1 MSKATS
7 PDDRRELA
15 VALGRAIRG
24 DVRFDAYTRHLFSR
38 DASMYAI
45 EPIGVVFPRDGDDV
59 AAVVATA
66 AEFGVPVLPRGA
78 GTSLAGQTVGD
89 AVVMDLSR
97 HLTQIIDID
106 AEARRA
112 RVQPGVVQE
121 QLNLAAAGHG
131 LMFGP
136 DTSTANRATLG
147 GMIGNNSAGS
157 QSVRY
162 GMTID
167 HVQAL
172 EVVLSDASRAS
183 FRPLPEADRA
193 AQAARPTLEG
203 AICRELPALAER
215 HAEAIAT
222 GFPRFWRQSG
232 GYRLDRLAA
241 RGSAAGSGGLDLATF
256 VVGSEGTL
264 ATVVEATVK
273 LVRRPRHRAIAV
285 GHFTSTD
292 DAIAATEDALACQP
306 AAVELMD
313 RTILDL
319 SRQKIEYRVLG
330 SILHGDPDALLFVT
344 FFGDTEQEAAAGI
357 DRLERRW
364 REHRHGYHTLRA
376 GAGEQQQALL
386 KVRQA
391 SLGLLMAASTGT
403 RRPLAFVE
411 DTAVEPGKLP
421 AYTRRFR
428 EILDS
433 RGLTAGFYGHCSVG
447 CLHIRPFVDL
457 AAPGQRE
464 AMRAVAEEVREL
476 VREYGGVNSS
486 EHGDGLARSEFNRRV
501 FGDALYAAMQECKR
515 LFDPD
520 GRMNPGKIV
529 DAPAMT
535 ENLRDAAAVT
545 APAYASRLSFAAAGG
560 MRGAADRCMN
570 IGLCRK
576 SATGVMCP
584 SYMATRE
591 EEHSTRGR
599 ANALVKALSAA
610 DPRAALGDDRLHEI
624 LDLCLECK
632 ACKSECPL
640 GVDMAALKSE
650 ALAARHELHGVPLRS
665 RMFGSIRALN
675 RAGSASYPLSNLAA
689 RARPARRMAER
700 WLGVTAA
707 RPLPRFD
714 RESLSRWFRRHAAP
728 ATPAPAGDVVFLA
741 DSFTTFTEPSVGRA
755 AITLLRAGGWNVR
768 LEDAGCCG
776 RASLSKGLIDQAR
789 RMASGMVRRLADEA
803 GRGVPI
809 VAAEP
814 SCLLTLRDEYPAV
827 LPSDPLA
834 AAVAAATRLPEELLV
849 TAIAEGRLTLAG
861 QSPVS
866 GKRILFHGHCHQKA
880 LAGTAAT
887 LALLRSIPGAE
898 VTEVDAGCCGMAG
911 SFGFEQE
918 HYRLSMRIGELRLFP
933 AVRAEAPDT
942 IIAASGVSCRQ
953 QIAHGTGRRAW
964 HPLELAHQALVRLP
978 EAAEDQGGLQGG
990 QDGVPALVLAAALGA
1005 AAVEGLGAG
1014 IAGEH
1019 PVADRG
1025 AGVERHPGQA
1035 VGHRL
1040 AHVVEVR
1047 GPAAD
1052 DRAEARHRVVP
1063 PGQLG
1068 RHHGQLHRAGHAHDE
1083 RLGDP
1088 AGPGCRHRPLEQ
1100 AAGHLGVPAG
1110 GGDRER

>member
-1 MSKATS
+1 MSTGISS
-7 PDDRRELA
+7 PADRRELA
-15 VALGRAIRG
+15 VALRRAIRG
-24 DVRFDAYTRHLFSR
+24 DVRFDPYTRHLFSR

-66 AEFGVPVLPRGA
+66 AGFGVPVLPRGA

-106 AEARRA
+106 VEAQRA
-112 RVQPGVVQE
+112 RVQPGLVQE

-157 QSVRY
+157 HSVRY

-167 HVQAL
+167 HVLAL

-183 FRPLPEADRA
+183 LRPLSESERA
-193 AQAARPTLEG
+193 ARAARPTLEG
-203 AICRELPALAER
+203 AICRDLPVLAKR

-232 GYRLDRLAA
+232 GYRLDRLPAPA
-241 RGSAAGSGGLDLATF
+241 GAAGSGGLDLATF

-264 ATVVEATVK
+264 VTVVEATVR
-273 LVRRPRHRAIAV
+273 LVRMPRHRAIAV
-285 GHFTSTD
+285 GHFSSTD

-319 SRQKIEYRVLG
+319 SRQKIEYRALG

-376 GAGEQQQALL
+376 ATGEQQQALL

-391 SLGLLMAASTGT
+391 GLGLLMAASTGT

-411 DTAVEPGKLP
+411 DTAVEPGKLA

-428 EILDS
+428 EILD
-433 RGLTAGFYGHCSVG
+433 RHGLTAGFYGHCSVG

-476 VREYGGVNSS
+476 VHEYGGVNSS

-529 DAPAMT
+529 NAPAMT

-599 ANALVKALSAA
+599 ANALVKALSAG

-650 ALAARHELHGVPLRS
+650 ALAAYHEQHGVPLRS
-665 RMFGSIRALN
+665 RMFGSVRALN
-675 RAGSASYPLSNLAA
+675 RIGSASYPLSNLAG
-689 RARPARRMAER
+689 RAWPARRIAER

-714 RESLSRWFRRHAAP
+714 RESLSRWFRRHAAQAP
-728 ATPAPAGDVVFLA
+728 PAPAGDLVFLA

-755 AITLLRAGGWNVR
+755 AITLLRAAGWNVR

-789 RMASGMVRRLADEA
+789 RMASGIVERLADEA

-814 SCLLTLRDEYPAV
+814 SCLLTLRDEYPAL
-827 LPSDPLA
+827 LPSDPRA

-849 TAIAEGRLTLAG
+849 TAIAEGRLALAG
-861 QSPVS
+861 QGPVS
-866 GKRILFHGHCHQKA
+866 GRRILFHGHCHQKA

-887 LALLRSIPGAE
+887 LALLRGIPGAE
-898 VTEVDAGCCGMAG
+898 VAEVDAGCCGMAG
-911 SFGFEQE
+911 SFGFERE

-942 IIAASGVSCRQ
+942 IIAATGVSCRQ

-964 HPLELAHQALVRLP
+964 HPLELAYQAL
-978 EAAEDQGGLQGG
+978 AT
-990 QDGVPALVLAAALGA
+990 
-1005 AAVEGLGAG
+1005 
-1014 IAGEH
+1014 
-1019 PVADRG
+1019 
-1025 AGVERHPGQA
+1025 
-1035 VGHRL
+1035 
-1040 AHVVEVR
+1040 
-1047 GPAAD
+1047 
-1052 DRAEARHRVVP
+1052 
-1063 PGQLG
+1063 
-1068 RHHGQLHRAGHAHDE
+1068 
-1083 RLGDP
+1083 
-1088 AGPGCRHRPLEQ
+1088 
-1100 AAGHLGVPAG
+1100 
-1110 GGDRER
+1110 

>member
-1 MSKATS
+1 VPGAAT
-7 PDDRRELA
+7 PADRRELA
-15 VALGRAIRG
+15 AALRRAVRG
-24 DVRFDAYTRHLFSR
+24 EVRFDAYSRHLFSR

-45 EPIGVVFPRDGDDV
+45 EPVGVVFPRDGDDV

-78 GTSLAGQTVGD
+78 GTSLAGQTVGN
-89 AVVMDLSR
+89 AVVIDLSR
-97 HLTQIIDID
+97 HMTEIIDID

-121 QLNLAAAGHG
+121 QLNLAAVRHG

-136 DTSTANRATLG
+136 DTSTANRATIG

-167 HVQAL
+167 HVLAL
-172 EVVLSDASRAS
+172 DVILSDASRAG
-183 FRPLPEADRA
+183 FRPLSEAERAGRA
-193 AQAARPTLEG
+193 ALPTLEG
-203 AICRELPALAER
+203 TICQELPRLAER
-215 HAEAIAT
+215 HRDAIAT
-222 GFPRFWRQSG
+222 GFPPFWRQSG
-232 GYRLDRLAA
+232 GYRLDRLT
-241 RGSAAGSGGLDLATF
+241 GSGGLDLATF

-264 ATVVEATVK
+264 VTVVEATVQ
-273 LVRRPRHRAIAV
+273 LVPRPRHRAIAV
-285 GHFTSTD
+285 GHFSSAD

-313 RTILDL
+313 RTILEL
-319 SRQKIEYRVLG
+319 SRQKIEYRALG

-344 FFGDTEQEAAAGI
+344 FFGDTEPEAAAGI
-357 DRLERRW
+357 DRLERLW

-376 GAGEQQQALL
+376 EAAAEQQALL

-391 SLGLLMAASTGT
+391 GLGLLMAASTGT

-411 DTAVEPGKLP
+411 DTAVEPARLP
-421 AYTRRFR
+421 EYTRRFR
-428 EILDS
+428 EILD
-433 RGLTAGFYGHCSVG
+433 RHGLTAGFYGHCSVG

-457 AAPGQRE
+457 AVPGQKE
-464 AMRAVAEEVREL
+464 TMRAVAEEVREL
-476 VREYGGVNSS
+476 VIACGGVNSS

-529 DAPAMT
+529 NAPAMT
-535 ENLRDAAAVT
+535 ENLRDAV
-545 APAYASRLSFAAAGG
+545 PLVPPPYASRLSFEATGG

-650 ALAARHELHGVPLRS
+650 TLAAYQDRHGVPLRS

-675 RAGSASYPLSNLAA
+675 RIGSAADPLSNLAA
-689 RARPARRMAER
+689 RAGPTRSIGER
-700 WLGVTAA
+700 WLGVAAA
-707 RPLPRFD
+707 RPLPRFHRD
-714 RESLSRWFRRHAAP
+714 NLSRWFRRRAAP
-728 ATPAPAGDVVFLA
+728 ATPAPAGDLVFLA
-741 DSFTTFTEPSVGRA
+741 DSFTTYTEPSVGRA
-755 AITLLRAGGWNVR
+755 AITLLQLGGWNVR

-789 RMASGMVRRLADEA
+789 RMASGMVQRLADEA
-803 GRGVPI
+803 ARGVPI

-814 SCLLTLRDEYPAV
+814 SCLLTLRDEYLAV
-827 LPSDPLA
+827 LPGDPRA
-834 AAVAAATRLPEELLV
+834 AAVAAATRLPEELLL
-849 TAIAEGRLTLAG
+849 TAMAEGRLAMAE

-887 LALLRSIPGAE
+887 LALLRSIPGAD
-898 VTEVDAGCCGMAG
+898 VIEVDAGCCGMAG
-911 SFGFEQE
+911 SFGFEKE
-918 HYRLSMRIGELRLFP
+918 HYRLSMSIGELRLFP
-933 AVRAEAPDT
+933 AIRAEALDAV
-942 IIAASGVSCRQ
+942 IAATGVSCRQ
-953 QIAHGTGRRAW
+953 QISHGTGRQAW
-964 HPLELAHQALVRLP
+964 HPLELAQQAL
-978 EAAEDQGGLQGG
+978 G
-990 QDGVPALVLAAALGA
+990 
-1005 AAVEGLGAG
+1005 EGLA
-1014 IAGEH
+1014 
-1019 PVADRG
+1019 
-1025 AGVERHPGQA
+1025 
-1035 VGHRL
+1035 
-1040 AHVVEVR
+1040 
-1047 GPAAD
+1047 
-1052 DRAEARHRVVP
+1052 
-1063 PGQLG
+1063 
-1068 RHHGQLHRAGHAHDE
+1068 
-1083 RLGDP
+1083 
-1088 AGPGCRHRPLEQ
+1088 
-1100 AAGHLGVPAG
+1100 
-1110 GGDRER
+1110 